1 MRGSGRRHKRS
12 PGNYMVAT
20 EDLAGFGER
29 GVAGL
34 KLRSRDPATRNE
46 PKQDPF
52 TMSRR
57 LEERFGVIVSRI

>member
-1 MRGSGRRHKRS
+1 MF
-12 PGNYMVAT
+12 AT
-20 EDLAGFGER
+20 EDLAGFGGR
-29 GVAGL
+29 RVAGL